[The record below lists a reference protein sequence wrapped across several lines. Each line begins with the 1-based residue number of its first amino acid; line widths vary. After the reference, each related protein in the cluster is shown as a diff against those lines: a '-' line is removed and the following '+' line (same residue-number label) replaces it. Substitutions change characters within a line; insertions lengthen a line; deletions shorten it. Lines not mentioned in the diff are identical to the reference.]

1 MSMQITL
8 LGTGSPIPSPDRAG
22 NATMVRA
29 GNLTFLFDAGRG
41 VVMRMSGARVLPIGL
56 TAVLL
61 THLHS
66 DHICD
71 LNDVI
76 TTHWVMSPAPQP
88 LTIIGPE
95 QTQEVIDGIFAMLGP
110 DIGYRIAHHDDLTEV
125 PSLDV
130 QESTGGVVFADEAED
145 VRILAVPT
153 DHRPVEPTLGYRVEH
168 GGKSVVIGGDGVP
181 SAGLDELCKGAT
193 AYVQTVLRPDLVLAV
208 PMPRFQDTVDYHSS
222 VEQTAQTAARGG
234 VEKLVLTHQIPTP
247 LPGSQDEWIA
257 QASPHFDGEIIWGE
271 DLLTI
276 AL

>member
-22 NATMVRA
+22 NATLVRA
-29 GNLTFLFDAGRG
+29 GSLTFLFDAGRG

-95 QTQEVIDGIFAMLGP
+95 RTQEVIDGALAMLGP
-110 DIGYRIAHHDDLTEV
+110 DIGYRVAHHDDLTEA
-125 PSLDV
+125 PRLDV
-130 QESTGGVVFADEAED
+130 QESTGGLVFAD
-145 VRILAVPT
+145 
-153 DHRPVEPTLGYRVEH
+153 
-168 GGKSVVIGGDGVP
+168 
-181 SAGLDELCKGAT
+181 
-193 AYVQTVLRPDLVLAV
+193 
-208 PMPRFQDTVDYHSS
+208 
-222 VEQTAQTAARGG
+222 
-234 VEKLVLTHQIPTP
+234 
-247 LPGSQDEWIA
+247 
-257 QASPHFDGEIIWGE
+257 
-271 DLLTI
+271 
-276 AL
+276 